1 MLVVL
6 LAITAW
12 LYLAWGGKAIDSLA
26 VLPLKLLDLQLGSDS
41 GPDYLGTGLADAL
54 ITRLSAVRRFA
65 VRPTNSVLRYGDDSD
80 PLVAGRELG
89 VAFVLDG
96 RVRRAEDRI
105 RVTGQ
110 LLSVRIKRASVLGS
124 VGRRDE
130 ARTVLE
136 EILAERSEKWVSAYE
151 IAIVYGLIGKPDN
164 AFRWLATAEREHAV
178 GFTFVRVDPRLESLH
193 SDPRFHLAAGRTR

>member
-1 MLVVL
+1 VERSGLSRCPVV
-6 LAITAW
+6 
-12 LYLAWGGKAIDSLA
+12 KAGVNISRD
-26 VLPLKLLDLQLGSDS
+26 V
-41 GPDYLGTGLADAL
+41 L

-65 VRPTNSVLRYGDDSD
+65 VRPTKSVLRSGDDSD

-89 VAFVLDG
+89 VRFVLDG

-151 IAIVYGLIGKPDN
+151 IAIVYGLIGEPDN

-178 GFTFVRVDPRLESLH
+178 GFTFVRVDPRLESPH
-193 SDPRFHLAAGRTR
+193 SDPRFHSLLVGLDRTLP